1 VVFNDA
7 GADVD
12 FRVESDTVENALFV
26 DGATGNVGIGTE
38 SPAQTL
44 HVKTSTSA
52 TPITLG
58 VLSNATGLP
67 ALSFNGAYA
76 STTMAGIY
84 GNGAT
89 ASNLYYTAPA
99 SQNHFFSIADVTK
112 MTLNSDGNIK
122 LSNNISVG
130 GATPTTSGSGITFPA
145 SQSASSDAN
154 TLDDYEEGTFTPTLT
169 GGFSSGPTSY
179 AVQTGAYTKIGRVV
193 YFFLDLDSDGATAN
207 ASTIVIGGLPFT
219 SITPASSGRGGA
231 FVTYQINFDTNTV
244 DSFIVDNNTTEVV
257 VFAPDGN
264 GRLGNA
270 ANININGRIVL
281 SGFYLT

>member
-1 VVFNDA
+1 VFNDA

-12 FRVESDTVENALFV
+12 FRVESDTVDHALFV
-26 DGATGNVGIGTE
+26 EGSSGNVGVGE
-38 SPAQTL
+38 PSPAQTL

-58 VLSNATGLP
+58 VLSNATSLP

-179 AVQTGAYTKIGRVV
+179 SVQTGAYTKIGRVV